1 MTTALMRAKI
11 AIATSAFA
19 LTALHPAVQP
29 DPPAPATASA
39 TAPRTVSTA
48 IELTASITSDG
59 SSQTI
64 GVADAY
70 LYTLNQ
76 TQLVAQLNEIHSLGV
91 TDLRIVVPWIY
102 IQPTSAASYDWTK
115 MDNVVNTARA
125 MGFSMTASITMNPT
139 WNGTPL
145 VGVPNPD
152 TYATFAA
159 AVAQRYGSQINAYE
173 IWNEPNAVT
182 FLAPADPGAYTAMLK
197 AAYTAIK
204 AVAPSATVIAGVL
217 GAVTTVP
224 GMSLAPEKFLAGMY
238 AAGAQGF
245 FDAVSFH
252 PYNYTLPFS
261 LGAGVTNSPLEQ
273 VKALYALMTA
283 NGDAAKEIWATEF
296 GSPTTPGGMSQTQ
309 QAQMLRDFVT
319 AWSKLPFA
327 GPAFV
332 YTANDLNSG
341 YLLDE
346 NNFGLF
352 TTGGIP
358 KLAAQTLATLI
369 KQLAD
374 GTLPNYT
381 APAMS
386 APQTIWIQLVSTA
399 IAVVNQ
405 VLLIPNIATQV
416 LYNAAPAVLQ
426 HAFSL
431 VAHAVSMSAAQAL
444 NAITPAA
451 ETGIGLLVNF
461 PTSVQ
466 AAAATLGGN
475 FHNAELTVQRALA
488 SIGIGALP
496 NPAPTTTASAP
507 ANTGIATAAVAAK
520 PVAETTASS
529 AAPNPATATGAIT
542 AAAPTAAE
550 NGDAATGS
558 TATAVAPAAAATATA
573 AGSRAP
579 GPAAAATSPTTAA
592 PAATSTA
599 TATSSPSLGPVAPA
613 SAPAPATSPTK
624 KSQPTTPRMTDAPG
638 ATAVPKTEPAAGNTK
653 HEPQSTSETSK
664 PASATSGTAAHT
676 SDKANRDQPHRD
688 AESRPAGK
696 PSAAAHD

>member
-11 AIATSAFA
+11 AVATSVLA
-19 LTALHPAVQP
+19 LSALSPIDQP
-29 DPPAPATASA
+29 HPPAPLSASPA
-39 TAPRTVSTA
+39 SPRTVSMA
-48 IELTASITSDG
+48 VQLAASVTEDG
-59 SSQTI
+59 SSQTV

-76 TQLVAQLNEIHSLGV
+76 TDLVTQLSQIRSLGV

-102 IQPTSAASYDWTK
+102 VQPTSAAAYDWTK

-125 MGFSMTASITMNPT
+125 MGFSMTASITMNPP

-145 VGVPNPD
+145 VGAPDPD

-159 AVAQRYGSQINAYE
+159 AVAQRYGSSIAAYE

-182 FLAPADPGAYTAMLK
+182 FLAPTDPRAYTAMLK

-224 GMSLAPEKFLAGMY
+224 GMSLAPQQFLAGMY

-245 FDAVSFH
+245 FDALSFH

-261 LGAGVTNSPLEQ
+261 AGAGVTNSPLEQ

-283 NGDAAKEIWATEF
+283 NGDSALKIWATEF
-296 GSPTTPGGMSQTQ
+296 GNPTSPGGINQTQ

-327 GPAFV
+327 GPAYV
-332 YTANDLNSG
+332 YTAADLNSG

-352 TTGGIP
+352 TTNGIP

-369 KQLAD
+369 SQLAN

-381 APAMS
+381 APGMS

-405 VLLIPNIATQV
+405 VLLIPNIATGI
-416 LYNAAPAVLQ
+416 LYNAAPRVLQ
-426 HAFSL
+426 QAFSA
-431 VAHAVSMSAAQAL
+431 VAHAVSMSAAQTL

-461 PTSVQ
+461 PTSVH
-466 AAAATLGGN
+466 AAAATIGAN
-475 FHNAELTVQRALA
+475 FYGTELTVARALA
-488 SIGIGALP
+488 SVGIGAMP
-496 NPAPTTTASAP
+496 NPVAAAATSTIAAVPSPAKAAVAAVVEPTSKPATDAGTIAKTTESTAAGTSEGPAPATATKVTSTSTDTAGATALPSTKTTTTASA
-507 ANTGIATAAVAAK
+507 ATTAAAATVRTVDGAAPSPTATQAPAAK
-520 PVAETTASS
+520 PVAAAPADTSS
-529 AAPNPATATGAIT
+529 ATARVPAKATPAASGTTSTHRTQQVTGAQESNKPEPVDTTKAGATKPEKTGGKQARHT
-542 AAAPTAAE
+542 AERTS
-550 NGDAATGS
+550 TGH
-558 TATAVAPAAAATATA
+558 AAAAAR
-573 AGSRAP
+573 S
-579 GPAAAATSPTTAA
+579 
-592 PAATSTA
+592 
-599 TATSSPSLGPVAPA
+599 
-613 SAPAPATSPTK
+613 
-624 KSQPTTPRMTDAPG
+624 
-638 ATAVPKTEPAAGNTK
+638 
-653 HEPQSTSETSK
+653 
-664 PASATSGTAAHT
+664 
-676 SDKANRDQPHRD
+676 
-688 AESRPAGK
+688 
-696 PSAAAHD
+696 